1 MPPRPTRV
9 IKHVNGR
16 DYRIEVAP
24 VDQARWRAHVMAA
37 HGGPA
42 ALMPFYG
49 ATAEIAVNALVAW
62 LTRARA
68 QNGNT
73 SSGSTQGVA

>member
-1 MPPRPTRV
+1 MATRPTRV

-24 VDQARWRAHVMAA
+24 VDKDRWRAHVMAA

-49 ATAEIAVNALVAW
+49 TTAESAVNALVTW

-68 QNGNT
+68 QNSATPGAN
-73 SSGSTQGVA
+73 QGVA